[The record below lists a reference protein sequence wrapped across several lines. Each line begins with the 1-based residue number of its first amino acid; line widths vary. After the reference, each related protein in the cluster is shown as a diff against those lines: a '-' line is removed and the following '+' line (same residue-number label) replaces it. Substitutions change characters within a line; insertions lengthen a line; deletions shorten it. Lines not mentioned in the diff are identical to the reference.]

1 MPKHVALF
9 ALAARKLIVGLW
21 RIFDKCSG
29 CCGMQL
35 FNSFAFGFISSLS
48 YFSLVLIPSLIFQ
61 RVLFLA
67 ASNSFRRRWGINN
80 QEQS

>member
-1 MPKHVALF
+1 
-9 ALAARKLIVGLW
+9 
-21 RIFDKCSG
+21 
-29 CCGMQL
+29 MQL